1 MSDRK
6 ECPHGEW
13 ANECIDCLQIRIV
26 ELEAEL
32 TKARDNVVGTR
43 RIFHQYLRKTKEV
56 RLLCLQLEAELKEV
70 RHAGKVMNRLR
81 EKAEVEATRLL
92 LENQRLREAAL
103 LAMRCKTLPEAAQAK
118 AALEAAL
125 KEMDDE

>member
-1 MSDRK
+1 MTNDQCSCTKDK
-6 ECPHGEW
+6 EVT
-13 ANECIDCLQIRIV
+13 CIVHPTPRSMKERIA

-56 RLLCLQLEAELKEV
+56 RLLCLELEAE
-70 RHAGKVMNRLR
+70 NR
-81 EKAEVEATRLL
+81 
-92 LENQRLREAAL
+92 RLREAAF
-103 LAMRCKTLPEAAQAK
+103 LALRCKTLPEAAQAK

-125 KEMDDE
+125 KGEG